1 MVIPFTYNILKRHP
15 KLMPMIHRSDYD
27 GAEEGAN
34 TVLCTHF
41 ESPNQPFLS
50 DPFLPLESDPQQ
62 TNALASSLWELATHR
77 QHYHAG
83 VSTLAKIF
91 SEAFTKPSYAMEDFL
106 DHTYGTV
113 SERFSL
119 LKFSPF
125 FPVLLRR
132 LPLHRLPVRVASHNL
147 LTHLLQL
154 FETEAKRKIKKEP
167 ALALDMGK
175 DLERLFPVTKE
186 DRPTMEGGVVQ
197 DLWVFA

>member
-1 MVIPFTYNILKRHP
+1 MTALRKVRIQPSGLLLFYERL
-15 KLMPMIHRSDYD
+15 IH
-27 GAEEGAN
+27 
-34 TVLCTHF
+34 
-41 ESPNQPFLS
+41 LS
-50 DPFLPLESDPQQ
+50 LTDPFLPLESDLQR

-113 SERFSL
+113 SGRFSVS
-119 LKFSPF
+119 KFPLSF
-125 FPVLLRR
+125 SVILRR
-132 LPLHRLPVRVASHNL
+132 LRPRRLRLRCLSTHGAYSTL
-147 LTHLLQL
+147 LTSHPVQL

-167 ALALDMGK
+167 ALALDIGK
-175 DLERLFPVTKE
+175 DLERLVPVTRE